1 MQPDELVVAESHLQI
16 RQHLIRLI
24 DVLEFIL
31 CLPVSMLR
39 LLLQLL
45 AFAVDD
51 VRVVQFGLAE
61 ELLLDLLLGR
71 RSRHTQDLVVV
82 LVQRELQ
89 LGRE

>member
-16 RQHLIRLI
+16 RQHLIRLV

-45 AFAVDD
+45 GFAVDN
-51 VRVVQFGLAE
+51 VRMVQFGLAK
-61 ELLLDLLLGR
+61 ELLLNLLLGCR
-71 RSRHTQDLVVV
+71 TRHTQDLVVV